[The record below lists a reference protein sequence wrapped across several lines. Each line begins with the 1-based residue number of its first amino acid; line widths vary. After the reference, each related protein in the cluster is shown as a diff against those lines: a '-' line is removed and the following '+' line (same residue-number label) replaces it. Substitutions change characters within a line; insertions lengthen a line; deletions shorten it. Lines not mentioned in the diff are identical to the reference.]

1 MQLLDCLFG
10 VGLDNVGNHDVTGV
24 FAVNCHVDDC
34 AYAVAVDEVDAQLLH
49 ELVVAGG
56 DRNAVDLCKNA
67 SAADLFNVRDAAAV
81 NFLAI
86 CFLQALADGV
96 RRGALGERRILQ
108 ELRFF
113 QRAVVDGADLEHA
126 LCQRAGLIEDN
137 GLDLR
142 ERFQIIRALDQHAFL
157 ACPADAGKEAQGDAH
172 NERARAA
179 GNEECKRPVNPLLPR
194 GAAPIARR
202 ATGGITASARAL

>member
-10 VGLDNVGNHDVTGV
+10 VGLDDVGNHDVTGV

-49 ELVVAGG
+49 ELVVAGS

-96 RRGALGERRILQ
+96 RRGTLGKRRIL
-108 ELRFF
+108 EKLFLLH
-113 QRAVVDGADLEHA
+113 RAVVNGADLKHA
-126 LCQRAGLIEDN
+126 FRQRAGLIEDD

-142 ERFQIIRALDQHAFL
+142 ECFQIVGALDQHAFL
-157 ACPADAGKEAQGDAH
+157 ACPADAGKEAQGMLTTSAH
-172 NERARAA
+172 GQLVTRN
-179 GNEECKRPVNPLLPR
+179 V
-194 GAAPIARR
+194 
-202 ATGGITASARAL
+202 SAR